1 MFKFDRQQSVFD
13 FGKFK
18 LGGQPGEYP
27 TCCIGTMFYARHK
40 IVSDPE
46 HGVFDAAAA
55 ERLWNAQAE
64 MGDITGNTY
73 MNQIVAE
80 SNEAM
85 AKEIDWFAGVSKD
98 DPFLV
103 DSSAP
108 EVRAFGV
115 KYATEVG
122 LADRAVHNSI
132 NASITPEELQ
142 AVKDSD
148 LDAAIVLAF
157 NAMEKGTAG
166 KMNILTK
173 ASGGAKKG
181 MLEYAKECGITRM
194 LIDTAA
200 MPLGNGSGATYRACI
215 AVKAQLGLPVGGGFH
230 NAASAWDWMKKWK
243 KQHKEAFAP
252 VDIGSNLVAG
262 IVGADFYLYGPIENA
277 PMVFPAA
284 AMVDIM
290 KAESIAELGLEVL
303 TDNHPIKKTM

>member
-1 MFKFDRQQSVFD
+1 MFKFDRKQEVFE
-13 FGKFK
+13 FGKFMV
-18 LGGQPGEYP
+18 GGQPGEYP

-55 ERLWNAQAE
+55 ERLWNAQVE
-64 MGDITGNTY
+64 MSDITGNSC

-80 SNEAM
+80 SDEAM
-85 AKEIDWFAGVSKD
+85 KKEIDWFVGVSD
-98 DPFLV
+98 YPFLI

-108 EVRAFGV
+108 SVRAFGV
-115 KYATEVG
+115 KYASEIGV
-122 LADRAVHNSI
+122 ADRAIHNSI

-157 NAMEKGTAG
+157 NAMEKGTVG

-173 ASGGAKKG
+173 AAGGAKKG
-181 MLEYAKECGITRM
+181 MLDYAKECGITRI
-194 LIDTAA
+194 LLDVAA

-215 AVKAQLGLPVGGGFH
+215 AVKAQLGLPVGAGFH

-262 IVGADFYLYGPIENA
+262 ILGADFYLYGPIENA
-277 PMVFPAA
+277 PMIFPAA
-284 AMVDIM
+284 AMVDIF
-290 KAESIAELGLEVL
+290 KAESAEELGLKVL
-303 TDNHPIKKTM
+303 TDDHPAKKTL

>member
-1 MFKFDRQQSVFD
+1 MFKFDRKQEVFD

-18 LGGQPGEYP
+18 IGGQPGEYP

-46 HGVFDAAAA
+46 HGVFDKEAA
-55 ERLWNAQAE
+55 EKLWNKQVE
-64 MGDITGNTY
+64 MSDITGNSC

-80 SNEAM
+80 SDEAM
-85 AKEIDWFAGVSKD
+85 AKEIDWFVGLSD
-98 DPFLV
+98 YPFLI

-108 EVRAFGV
+108 SVRAFGV
-115 KYATEVG
+115 KYATEIGV
-122 LADRAVHNSI
+122 ADRAIHNSI

-148 LDAAIVLAF
+148 LDSAIILAF
-157 NAMEKGTAG
+157 NAMEAGTQG

-173 ASGGAKKG
+173 AAGGAKKG
-181 MLEYAKECGITRM
+181 MLEYAKECGITRP

-200 MPLGNGSGATYRACI
+200 MPLGSGSGATVRACI
-215 AVKAQLGLPVGGGFH
+215 AVKAMLGLPVGGGFH
-230 NAASAWDWMKKWK
+230 NGASAWDWMKKWK
-243 KQHKEAFAP
+243 KEHKEAFAP

-262 IVGADFYLYGPIENA
+262 IVGADYYLYGPIENA
-277 PMVFPAA
+277 PMIFPAA

-290 KAESIAELGLEVL
+290 KAESAKELGLTVL
-303 TDNHPIKKTM
+303 AENHPITKTL

>member
-1 MFKFDRQQSVFD
+1 MFRFDRKQEVFD

-18 LGGQPGEYP
+18 IGGQPGEYP

-46 HGVFDAAAA
+46 HGVFDKNAA
-55 ERLWNAQAE
+55 EKLWNQQVE
-64 MGDITGNTY
+64 MSEITGNTC

-80 SNEAM
+80 TNEAM
-85 AKEIDWFAGVSKD
+85 QKEIDWFVEISD
-98 DPFLV
+98 YPFLI

-115 KYATEVG
+115 KYATEIGV
-122 LADRAVHNSI
+122 ADRAVHNSI
-132 NASITPEELQ
+132 NASITDEELQ
-142 AVKDSD
+142 ALKESD

-157 NAMEKGTAG
+157 NAMEKGTKG
-166 KMNILTK
+166 KMDILTK
-173 ASGGAKKG
+173 AAGGAQKG
-181 MLEYAKECGITRM
+181 MLEYAKDCGITRI

-200 MPLGNGSGATYRACI
+200 MPLGAGSGATYRACI
-215 AVKAQLGLPVGGGFH
+215 AVKAMLGLPVGGGFH

-243 KQHKEAFAP
+243 KTHKEAFAP

-277 PMVFPAA
+277 PMIFPAA

-290 KAESIAELGLEVL
+290 KAESIQELGLEVL
-303 TDNHPIKKTM
+303 DPNHPIKKTL

>member
-1 MFKFDRQQSVFD
+1 MFRFDRKQEVFD

-18 LGGQPGEYP
+18 IGGQPGEYP

-46 HGVFDAAAA
+46 HGVFDKNAA
-55 ERLWNAQAE
+55 EKLWNQQVE
-64 MGDITGNTY
+64 MSEITGNTC

-80 SNEAM
+80 TNEAM
-85 AKEIDWFAGVSKD
+85 QKEIDWFVEISD
-98 DPFLV
+98 YPFLI

-115 KYATEVG
+115 KYATEIGV
-122 LADRAVHNSI
+122 ADRAIHNSI
-132 NASITPEELQ
+132 NASITDEELL
-142 AVKDSD
+142 ALKESD

-157 NAMEKGTAG
+157 NAMEKGTKG
-166 KMNILTK
+166 KMDILTK
-173 ASGGAKKG
+173 AAGGAKKG
-181 MLEYAKECGITRM
+181 MLEYAKDCGITRV

-200 MPLGNGSGATYRACI
+200 MPLGAGSGATYRACI
-215 AVKAQLGLPVGGGFH
+215 AVKAMLGLPVGGGFH

-243 KQHKEAFAP
+243 KTHKEAFAP

-277 PMVFPAA
+277 PMIFPAA

-290 KAESIAELGLEVL
+290 KAESIQELGLEVL
-303 TDNHPIKKTM
+303 DPNHPIKKTL

>member
-1 MFKFDRQQSVFD
+1 MK
-13 FGKFK
+13 
-18 LGGQPGEYP
+18 
-27 TCCIGTMFYARHK
+27 
-40 IVSDPE
+40 
-46 HGVFDAAAA
+46 
-55 ERLWNAQAE
+55 
-64 MGDITGNTY
+64 
-73 MNQIVAE
+73 
-80 SNEAM
+80 
-85 AKEIDWFAGVSKD
+85 KEIDWFVGLSD
-98 DPFLV
+98 YPFLI

-115 KYATEVG
+115 KYATEIGV
-122 LADRAVHNSI
+122 ADRAIHNSI

-157 NAMEKGTAG
+157 NAMEAGTVG

-173 ASGGAKKG
+173 AGGGAKKG
-181 MLEYAKECGITRM
+181 LLEYAKECGITRP

-200 MPLGNGSGATYRACI
+200 MPLGSGSGATYRAVI

-230 NAASAWDWMKKWK
+230 NGASAWDWMKKWK

-262 IVGADFYLYGPIENA
+262 IVGADYYLYGPMENA
-277 PMVFPAA
+277 PMIFPAA

-290 KAESIAELGLEVL
+290 KAEAAEELGLKVL
-303 TDNHPIKKTM
+303 TDDHPRKKTL

>member
-1 MFKFDRQQSVFD
+1 MFRFDRKQEVFD

-18 LGGQPGEYP
+18 IGGQPGEYP

-46 HGVFDAAAA
+46 HGVFDKNAA
-55 ERLWNAQAE
+55 EKLWNQQVE
-64 MGDITGNTY
+64 MSEITGNTC

-80 SNEAM
+80 TNEAM
-85 AKEIDWFAGVSKD
+85 QKEIDWFVEISD
-98 DPFLV
+98 YPFLI

-115 KYATEVG
+115 KYATEIGV
-122 LADRAVHNSI
+122 ADRAVHNSI
-132 NASITPEELQ
+132 NASITDEELQ
-142 AVKDSD
+142 ALKESD

-157 NAMEKGTAG
+157 NAMEKGTKG
-166 KMNILTK
+166 KMDILTK
-173 ASGGAKKG
+173 AAGGAKKG
-181 MLEYAKECGITRM
+181 MLEYAKDCGITRI

-200 MPLGNGSGATYRACI
+200 MPLGAGSGATYRACI
-215 AVKAQLGLPVGGGFH
+215 AVKAMLGLPVGGGFH

-243 KQHKEAFAP
+243 KTHKEAFAP

-277 PMVFPAA
+277 PMIFPAA

-290 KAESIAELGLEVL
+290 KAESIQELGLEVL
-303 TDNHPIKKTM
+303 DPNHPIKKTL

>member
-1 MFKFDRQQSVFD
+1 MFRFDKKQEVLD

-18 LGGQPGEYP
+18 VGGQPGEYS

-46 HGVFDAAAA
+46 HGVFDKAAA
-55 ERLWNAQAE
+55 EKLWNTQVE
-64 MGDITGNTY
+64 MSETTGNSC

-85 AKEIDWFAGVSKD
+85 AKEIDWFVELSD
-98 DPFLV
+98 YPFLV

-115 KYATEVG
+115 KYATEIGV
-122 LADRAVHNSI
+122 ADRAIHNSI
-132 NASITPEELQ
+132 NASITDEELK
-142 AVKDSD
+142 AVKESD

-157 NAMEKGTAG
+157 NAMEKGTKG
-166 KMNILTK
+166 KMDILTK
-173 ASGGAKKG
+173 AAGGAKKG
-181 MLEYAKECGITRM
+181 MLDFAKECGITRP

-215 AVKAQLGLPVGGGFH
+215 AVKAMLGLPVGGGFH

-243 KQHKEAFAP
+243 KVHKEAFAP

-290 KAESIAELGLEVL
+290 KAESAVELGLEVQ
-303 TDNHPIKKTM
+303 TDLHPIKKTM

>member
-1 MFKFDRQQSVFD
+1 MFKFDKKQEVFD

-46 HGVFDAAAA
+46 HGVFDAAVA
-55 ERLWNAQAE
+55 ETLWNKQVE
-64 MGDITGNTY
+64 MSDITGNSC

-85 AKEIDWFAGVSKD
+85 KKEIDWFVGISD
-98 DPFLV
+98 YPFLV

-115 KYATEVG
+115 KHATEIGV
-122 LADRAVHNSI
+122 ADKAIHNSI
-132 NASITPEELQ
+132 NASITPEELA

-148 LDAAIVLAF
+148 LDSAIVLAF
-157 NAMEKGTAG
+157 NAMEAGTVG

-173 ASGGAKKG
+173 AAGGATKG
-181 MLEYAKECGITRM
+181 MLEFANECGITRP

-200 MPLGNGSGATYRACI
+200 MPLGSGSGATYRAII

-230 NAASAWDWMKKWK
+230 NAASAWDWMRKWK
-243 KQHKEAFAP
+243 KEHKEAFTP
-252 VDIGSNLVAG
+252 VDIGSNLCAG
-262 IVGADFYLYGPIENA
+262 ILGADFYLYGPIENA

-290 KAESIAELGLEVL
+290 RGESAEEFGLKVMTE
-303 TDNHPIKKTM
+303 DHPRKKTL

>member
-1 MFKFDRQQSVFD
+1 MFRFDTKQEVFD

-46 HGVFDAAAA
+46 HGVFDKDAA
-55 ERLWNAQAE
+55 EKLWNKQVE
-64 MGDITGNTY
+64 MSEITGNSH

-85 AKEIDWFAGVSKD
+85 AKEIDWFVGLSD
-98 DPFLV
+98 FPFLV

-115 KYATEVG
+115 KYATEIGV
-122 LADRAVHNSI
+122 ADRAIHNSI
-132 NASITPEELQ
+132 NASITDEELK

-148 LDAAIVLAF
+148 LDSAIVLAF
-157 NAMEKGTAG
+157 NAMETGTKG
-166 KMNILTK
+166 KMNILTQ
-173 ASGGAKKG
+173 AAGGAKKG
-181 MLEYAKECGITRM
+181 MLEYAKECGITRP

-200 MPLGNGSGATYRACI
+200 MPLGSGAGSTYRACI
-215 AVKAQLGLPVGGGFH
+215 SVKALLGLPVGGGFH

-243 KQHKEAFAP
+243 KEHKEAFAP
-252 VDIGSNLVAG
+252 VDIGSNLMAG

-284 AMVDIM
+284 AMVDIL
-290 KAESIAELGLEVL
+290 KAECAEELGLEIL
-303 TDNHPIKKTM
+303 TEDHPRKKTL

>member
-1 MFKFDRQQSVFD
+1 MFKFDKKQEVFE

-18 LGGQPGEYP
+18 VGGQPGEYP

-46 HGVFDAAAA
+46 HGVFDKEAA
-55 ERLWNAQAE
+55 EKLWNKQVE
-64 MGDITGNTY
+64 MSDITGNSC

-80 SNEAM
+80 SDEAM
-85 AKEIDWFAGVSKD
+85 AKEIDWFVGISD
-98 DPFLV
+98 YPFLI

-108 EVRAFGV
+108 SVRAFGV
-115 KYATEVG
+115 KYATEIGV
-122 LADRAVHNSI
+122 ADRAVHNSI

-148 LDAAIVLAF
+148 LDSAIVLAF
-157 NAMEKGTAG
+157 NAMEAGTQG

-173 ASGGAKKG
+173 AAGGAKKG
-181 MLEYAKECGITRM
+181 MLEYAKELGITRP

-200 MPLGNGSGATYRACI
+200 MPLGNGSGATVRACI
-215 AVKAQLGLPVGGGFH
+215 AVKAMLGLPVGGGFH
-230 NAASAWDWMKKWK
+230 NGASAWDWMKKWK
-243 KQHKEAFAP
+243 KEHKEAFAP

-262 IVGADFYLYGPIENA
+262 IVGADYYLYGPIENA
-277 PMVFPAA
+277 PMIFPAA

-290 KAESIAELGLEVL
+290 KAESAKELGLKVL
-303 TDNHPIKKTM
+303 AENHPITKTL